1 MEYRETLFL
10 PLMAQLVMDES
21 APASFRGSPAMHC
34 GKLGLFLP
42 FDMYHHKLHVF
53 FTPLLLCFCL

>member
-21 APASFRGSPAMHC
+21 APASFRSSPAMRC
-34 GKLGLFLP
+34 VKPGLLLS
-42 FDMYHHKLHVF
+42 FDVDYYKLHVSL
-53 FTPLLLCFCL
+53 PLMVK